1 MKPIRTNTTNC
12 ILKGNNDNVDD
23 LPVTRVQYGDGT
35 PAVES
40 CWELSKEEIDQVS
53 KTGKLYFL
61 CLGTTHPPILPKVE
75 PWWFKEE

>member
-12 ILKGNNDNVDD
+12 ILKGNSDNVDD
-23 LPVTRVQYGDGT
+23 LPVTRFKYADDT

-40 CWELSKEEIDQVS
+40 CWQLSKEEIKQVV

-61 CLGTTHPPILPKVE
+61 CLGNTHPPILPKVHPE
-75 PWWFKEE
+75 FKEE